1 MGIADNMTD
10 ELQVVVFALD
20 NSYYG
25 VHILKVQEIIKM
37 TEITKLPNTPIF
49 VEGVVNLRGKIKPV
63 MDLRR
68 IARDFDRKVSNKN
81 RLQENA

>member
-37 TEITKLPNTPIF
+37 TEITKLTKNNIIE
-49 VEGVVNLRGKIKPV
+49 EGDVK
-63 MDLRR
+63 
-68 IARDFDRKVSNKN
+68 
-81 RLQENA
+81 